1 MSTMS
6 SLRDNFYYENLSSS
20 KIFCRLN
27 LLNPGS
33 ICFGL
38 LFRRFVIL
46 GLVLVTFFVWKNP
59 LNAQDRPVSFANLA
73 EQLLPAVVNISTL
86 GSASDNGNMSDQR
99 PQFQFPPGSPFEDL
113 FRDFLE
119 KQPQPQRKRSA
130 MGSGFIIDSSGVVVT
145 NNHVI
150 QDAEEIT
157 VTLHDKTQ
165 LKATLVGRDPKTDLA
180 VLKVKPTKKLPFVS
194 FGDSK
199 KLRVGDWVMA
209 IGNPFGL
216 GGSVT
221 AGIVSARG
229 RNIGSGP
236 YDDFIQTDASINRG
250 NSGGPLFNLS
260 GEVVG
265 INTAIFS
272 PTGGSV
278 GIGFS
283 IPSSAAELVINQLRT
298 FGRTKRGWLG
308 VRIQQVTDEIAKS
321 LGLKEVAGALV
332 AEVTKNS
339 PATGKIRQGDIILTF
354 NGQKVKAMRNLPGI
368 VANTEIGKRVPVV
381 VWRNGRKVS
390 ISISVGELKEE
401 QVTKVK
407 KSPAITTKAKELKI
421 PQLGLAVAKI
431 NQTNKKRFGLKN
443 NAKGVVITSVDP
455 KGPAASKR
463 LTAGQT
469 IIAID
474 QTEIIT
480 PRDIERKI
488 KSAIKA
494 GRTSVLILRD
504 SSNGPGYIA
513 VPFRGK

>member
-1 MSTMS
+1 LSTML

-20 KIFCRLN
+20 KMFCWLN
-27 LLNPGS
+27 LLNLGPVS
-33 ICFGL
+33 LGL

-46 GLVLVTFFVWKNP
+46 GLVLVTVFIWKNP

-86 GSASDNGNMSDQR
+86 GSASDNGTTSDQR

-119 KQPQPQRKRSA
+119 KQPPQRRRSS
-130 MGSGFIIDSSGVVVT
+130 MGSGFIIDSSGIVVT
-145 NNHVI
+145 NSHVI

-229 RNIGSGP
+229 RNINSGP
-236 YDDFIQTDASINRG
+236 YDDFIQTDASINKG

-463 LTAGQT
+463 LTVGQT

-504 SSNGPGYIA
+504 SPNGPGYIA
-513 VPFRGK
+513 VPFRRK

>member
-6 SLRDNFYYENLSSS
+6 SLRDNFHYEILSSL
-20 KIFCRLN
+20 KIFFRLN
-27 LLNPGS
+27 LLNPGPIS
-33 ICFGL
+33 YGL
-38 LFRRFVIL
+38 FYRRFVIL
-46 GLVLVTFFVWKNP
+46 GLVLAILFVWKNP

-73 EQLLPAVVNISTL
+73 EQLLPSVVNISTL
-86 GSASDNGNMSDQR
+86 GSASNNGNKSDQR

>member
-27 LLNPGS
+27 LLNLGPVS
-33 ICFGL
+33 SRL

-46 GLVLVTFFVWKNP
+46 GLVLVTVFIWKNP

-86 GSASDNGNMSDQR
+86 GSASDNGTTSDQR

-119 KQPQPQRKRSA
+119 KQPQRRRSA
-130 MGSGFIIDSSGVVVT
+130 MGSGFIIDSSGIVVT

-165 LKATLVGRDPKTDLA
+165 LKATLVGRHPKTHLA

-407 KSPAITTKAKELKI
+407 KSPAITAKAKELKI

-513 VPFRGK
+513 VPFRSK

>member
-6 SLRDNFYYENLSSS
+6 SLRDNFHYEILSSL
-20 KIFCRLN
+20 KIFFRLN
-27 LLNPGS
+27 LLNPGPIS
-33 ICFGL
+33 YGL
-38 LFRRFVIL
+38 LYRRFVIL
-46 GLVLVTFFVWKNP
+46 GLVLAILFVWKNP

-73 EQLLPAVVNISTL
+73 EQLLPSVVNISTL
-86 GSASDNGNMSDQR
+86 GSASNNGNKSDQR

>member
-6 SLRDNFYYENLSSS
+6 SLRDSFYCENLSSS
-20 KIFCRLN
+20 KKFCRLN
-27 LLNPGS
+27 LLNLGPIS
-33 ICFGL
+33 LGL

-46 GLVLVTFFVWKNP
+46 GLVIVAFFIWKNP

-86 GSASDNGNMSDQR
+86 GSASDNGTTSDQR

-119 KQPQPQRKRSA
+119 KQPQRRRSA
-130 MGSGFIIDSSGVVVT
+130 MGSGFIIDSSGIVVT

>member
-6 SLRDNFYYENLSSS
+6 SLRDSFYCENLSSS
-20 KIFCRLN
+20 KKFCRLN
-27 LLNPGS
+27 LLNLGPIS
-33 ICFGL
+33 LGL

-46 GLVLVTFFVWKNP
+46 GLVIVAFFIWKNP

-86 GSASDNGNMSDQR
+86 GSASDNGTTSDQR

-119 KQPQPQRKRSA
+119 KQPQRRRSA
-130 MGSGFIIDSSGVVVT
+130 MGSGFIIDSSGIVVT

-401 QVTKVK
+401 QMTKVK

>member
-1 MSTMS
+1 M
-6 SLRDNFYYENLSSS
+6 
-20 KIFCRLN
+20 
-27 LLNPGS
+27 
-33 ICFGL
+33 
-38 LFRRFVIL
+38 
-46 GLVLVTFFVWKNP
+46 
-59 LNAQDRPVSFANLA
+59 
-73 EQLLPAVVNISTL
+73 
-86 GSASDNGNMSDQR
+86 
-99 PQFQFPPGSPFEDL
+99 
-113 FRDFLE
+113 
-119 KQPQPQRKRSA
+119 
-130 MGSGFIIDSSGVVVT
+130 
-145 NNHVI
+145 
-150 QDAEEIT
+150 
-157 VTLHDKTQ
+157 
-165 LKATLVGRDPKTDLA
+165 
-180 VLKVKPTKKLPFVS
+180 
-194 FGDSK
+194 
-199 KLRVGDWVMA
+199 
-209 IGNPFGL
+209 
-216 GGSVT
+216 
-221 AGIVSARG
+221 
-229 RNIGSGP
+229 
-236 YDDFIQTDASINRG
+236 
-250 NSGGPLFNLS
+250 FNLS

-354 NGQKVKAMRNLPGI
+354 NGQKVRAMRNLPGI

-513 VPFRGK
+513 VPFGGK

>member
-1 MSTMS
+1 MS

-27 LLNPGS
+27 LLNLGPIS
-33 ICFGL
+33 LGL

-46 GLVLVTFFVWKNP
+46 GLVIVAFFIWKNP

-86 GSASDNGNMSDQR
+86 GSASDNGTTSDQR

-119 KQPQPQRKRSA
+119 KQPQRRRSA
-130 MGSGFIIDSSGVVVT
+130 MGSGSIIDSSGIVVT

-180 VLKVKPTKKLPFVS
+180 VLKVKPTKKLPSVS

-332 AEVTKNS
+332 AEVTKNLS
-339 PATGKIRQGDIILTF
+339 
-354 NGQKVKAMRNLPGI
+354 
-368 VANTEIGKRVPVV
+368 
-381 VWRNGRKVS
+381 
-390 ISISVGELKEE
+390 
-401 QVTKVK
+401 
-407 KSPAITTKAKELKI
+407 
-421 PQLGLAVAKI
+421 
-431 NQTNKKRFGLKN
+431 
-443 NAKGVVITSVDP
+443 
-455 KGPAASKR
+455 
-463 LTAGQT
+463 
-469 IIAID
+469 
-474 QTEIIT
+474 
-480 PRDIERKI
+480 
-488 KSAIKA
+488 
-494 GRTSVLILRD
+494 LIH
-504 SSNGPGYIA
+504 I
-513 VPFRGK
+513 